1 MLGGQKMELLSI
13 VVPCYNEEQA
23 VELFYPELVKVLDTM
38 DVDREIIFVNDGST
52 DRTLEKILALRDAHP
67 GEVRCIDFSR
77 NFGKESAMLAG
88 LRMAKGDYVTVMDS
102 DLQDPPANLPV
113 MLKMIRENGDDVV
126 GTRRVTRAGEPKIRS
141 WFARQFYRL
150 INHFTEVEIVDGARD
165 FRVMKRYVVDS
176 VLSLEEYNRFSKG
189 MFAWVGYQ
197 VEYLE
202 YENVERVAGETKWSF
217 FKLVR
222 YALDGFIE
230 YTEAPMHII
239 GRTGGVM
246 SFLML
251 IELIVLLVRALSG
264 HTVSGTVLILSCVL
278 FMGSI
283 LMLALGIMAEYLL
296 KTYAEV
302 RKRPH
307 YIVKN
312 YYE

>member
-1 MLGGQKMELLSI
+1 MELLSI

-165 FRVMKRYVVDS
+165 FRIMKRYVVDS
-176 VLSLEEYNRFSKG
+176 VLSMEEYSRFSKG

-251 IELIVLLVRALSG
+251 IEMIVLLVRALSG

>member
-1 MLGGQKMELLSI
+1 MELLSI

-165 FRVMKRYVVDS
+165 FRDRKSVV
-176 VLSLEEYNRFSKG
+176 
-189 MFAWVGYQ
+189 
-197 VEYLE
+197 
-202 YENVERVAGETKWSF
+202 
-217 FKLVR
+217 
-222 YALDGFIE
+222 
-230 YTEAPMHII
+230 
-239 GRTGGVM
+239 
-246 SFLML
+246 
-251 IELIVLLVRALSG
+251 
-264 HTVSGTVLILSCVL
+264 
-278 FMGSI
+278 
-283 LMLALGIMAEYLL
+283 
-296 KTYAEV
+296 
-302 RKRPH
+302 
-307 YIVKN
+307 
-312 YYE
+312 

>member
-1 MLGGQKMELLSI
+1 MELLSI

-251 IELIVLLVRALSG
+251 IEMIVLLVRALSG
-264 HTVSGTVLILSCVL
+264 HIVSNTVLILSCVL

>member
-1 MLGGQKMELLSI
+1 MELLSI

-77 NFGKESAMLAG
+77 NFVKESAMLAG

-150 INHFTEVEIVDGARD
+150 INPFTEVEIVDGARD

>member
-1 MLGGQKMELLSI
+1 MELLSI

-251 IELIVLLVRALSG
+251 IEMIVLLVRALSG

>member
-1 MLGGQKMELLSI
+1 MELLSI

-141 WFARQFYRL
+141 WFARQFYHL

-176 VLSLEEYNRFSKG
+176 VLSMEEYNRFSKG

-251 IELIVLLVRALSG
+251 IEMIVLLVRALSG
-264 HTVSGTVLILSCVL
+264 HAVSGTVLILSCVL
-278 FMGSI
+278 FTGSL
-283 LMLALGIMAEYLL
+283 LMLALGIIAEYLL

>member
-1 MLGGQKMELLSI
+1 MELLSI

>member
-1 MLGGQKMELLSI
+1 MELLSI

-251 IELIVLLVRALSG
+251 IEMIVLLVRALSG
-264 HTVSGTVLILSCVL
+264 HTFSGTVLILSCVL